1 MGFLK
6 VSKWIFSTLL
16 AGVTARSRLGG
27 KNNRQV
33 ILAKEPHADHAARS
47 ILIGFGSFKGSDS
60 FSLSM
65 GAVVAAHAE
74 VRGSLAS
81 KAPRAFDPYKPPA
94 CRERFVQAEWVTERL
109 LQSSNSIA
117 SGN

>member
-33 ILAKEPHADHAARS
+33 ILAKEPHADRAARS
-47 ILIGFGSFKGSDS
+47 ILIGFGSFKGSDDFPS
-60 FSLSM
+60 QWDFLKFQNGFSRRCWQ
-65 GAVVAAHAE
+65 G
-74 VRGSLAS
+74 
-81 KAPRAFDPYKPPA
+81 
-94 CRERFVQAEWVTERL
+94 
-109 LQSSNSIA
+109 
-117 SGN
+117 

>member
-1 MGFLK
+1 M
-6 VSKWIFSTLL
+6 
-16 AGVTARSRLGG
+16 TARSRLGG

-33 ILAKEPHADHAARS
+33 ILAKEPHADRAARS

-60 FSLSM
+60 FSLSK
-65 GAVVAAHAE
+65 GFLVAAVTE
-74 VRGSLAS
+74 DRGFLAS
-81 KAPRAFDPYKPPA
+81 NAPRAFDPYKPPA
-94 CRERFVQAEWVTERL
+94 CRERLVQAELVTERL